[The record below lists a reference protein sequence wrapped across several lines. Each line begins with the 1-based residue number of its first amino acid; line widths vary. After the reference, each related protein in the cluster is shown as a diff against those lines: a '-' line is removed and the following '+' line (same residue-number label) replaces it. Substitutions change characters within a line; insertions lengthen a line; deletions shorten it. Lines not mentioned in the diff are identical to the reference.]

1 MITIHHLENSRSH
14 RVLWLLEVLELDY
27 VIKRYERD
35 PKTGLAPK
43 ELLKVSPLGKS
54 PILEIDGEILPE
66 SGAIFEYLLSK
77 YDVEYKFHP
86 SQENKSYKDHLF
98 WMHFAEGS
106 LMWPLVMKFMFAK
119 TEEKV
124 PFFIKPVASLIFT
137 GIDKAYLGHTL
148 SHAFD
153 YIESTLSK
161 SPYLLGDQLS
171 AVDILMSFPL
181 EAANAGRYKLGKYS
195 NIQQYIKRLKANKDY
210 KSAIEKGGK
219 YDY

>member
-1 MITIHHLENSRSH
+1 MITIHHLENSRSQ
-14 RVLWLLEVLELDY
+14 RVLWLLEVLKLDY
-27 VIKRYERD
+27 TIKRYERD
-35 PKTGLAPK
+35 SKTGLAPK

-54 PILEIDGEILPE
+54 PILEVEGEILPE

-86 SQENKSYKDHLF
+86 SQEDKSYKDHLF

-119 TEEKV
+119 TKEKV

-148 SHAFD
+148 ANAFD
-153 YIESTLSK
+153 YIETTLSK
-161 SPYLLGDQLS
+161 SSYLLGDELN
-171 AVDILMSFPL
+171 AVDIMMSFPL
-181 EAANAGRYKLGKYS
+181 EAARSGRFNLDKYPHIDKYVQRLQEHSAYK
-195 NIQQYIKRLKANKDY
+195 D
-210 KSAIEKGGK
+210 AIERGGK